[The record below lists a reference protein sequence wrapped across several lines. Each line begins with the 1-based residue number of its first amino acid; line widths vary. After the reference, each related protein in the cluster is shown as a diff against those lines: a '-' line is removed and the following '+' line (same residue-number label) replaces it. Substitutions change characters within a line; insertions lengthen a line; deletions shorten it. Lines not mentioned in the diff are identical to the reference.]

1 MRAAMS
7 LALALIRRRPETEL
21 RLRLVNGK
29 WRAVLLDRSTRVG
42 GAAVSRE
49 HALPYAALG
58 EAVLAYERE

>member
-21 RLRLVNGK
+21 RLRLIDGQ
-29 WRAVLLDRSTRVG
+29 WRVVLLDANTRVG
-42 GAAVSRE
+42 GAAVARY